1 MLNGITDNRQF
12 MSLYIKLGIGSFMIL
27 MLLITGF
34 AHQKDEAA
42 LPLLEWSGELTLHQ
56 FSSPTLWEK
65 MRSIKVLMLD
75 ALRNT

>member
-1 MLNGITDNRQF
+1 

-42 LPLLEWSGELTLHQ
+42 LPRLEWSGELTLHQ
-56 FSSPTLWEK
+56 LRGPTLWEK
-65 MRSIKVLMLD
+65 MRSLKVLMLD
-75 ALRNT
+75 ALRNTL

>member
-1 MLNGITDNRQF
+1 

-34 AHQKDEAA
+34 AHQKDEEA
-42 LPLLEWSGELTLHQ
+42 LPRLKWSGELTLHQ
-56 FSSPTLWEK
+56 VRSATLWEK
-65 MRSIKVLMLD
+65 MGSLKVLMLD

>member
-1 MLNGITDNRQF
+1 

-42 LPLLEWSGELTLHQ
+42 LPRLEWSGELTLHQ
-56 FSSPTLWEK
+56 FCSSILWEK
-65 MRSIKVLMLD
+65 IRSLKVLMLD
-75 ALRNT
+75 VLRYT